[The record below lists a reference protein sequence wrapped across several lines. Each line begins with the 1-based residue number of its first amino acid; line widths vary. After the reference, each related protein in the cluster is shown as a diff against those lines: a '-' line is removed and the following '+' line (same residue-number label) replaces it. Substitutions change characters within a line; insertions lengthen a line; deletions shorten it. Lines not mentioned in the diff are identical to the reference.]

1 MQKPKIV
8 YIAVDDDD
16 YELPFAMGDTMRELA
31 EEIGVSTWDIWNCV
45 RNRGRSTTP
54 SNHTYRVEKVR
65 LASDMEDILDFGMDR
80 DIYNIT
86 INAYV

>member
-8 YIAVDDDD
+8 YIAVDDD

-45 RNRGRSTTP
+45 KNRGRSTAP
-54 SNHTYRVEKVR
+54 LIIHIVSRKLDLPLIWRTYST
-65 LASDMEDILDFGMDR
+65 LARTETF
-80 DIYNIT
+80 T
-86 INAYV
+86 T

>member
-45 RNRGRSTTP
+45 
-54 SNHTYRVEKVR
+54 K
-65 LASDMEDILDFGMDR
+65 
-80 DIYNIT
+80 
-86 INAYV
+86 NAYPDDRRFKEDLRMFQRLFGRK